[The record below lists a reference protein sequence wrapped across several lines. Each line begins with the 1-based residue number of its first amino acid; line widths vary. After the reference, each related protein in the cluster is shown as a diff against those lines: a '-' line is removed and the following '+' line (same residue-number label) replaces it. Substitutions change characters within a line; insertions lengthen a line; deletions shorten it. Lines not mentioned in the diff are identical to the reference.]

1 MNTGTVLTEFETR
14 ATEALKALLGRVSAI
29 KLRDL
34 ERVSPPRARFAAI
47 LAHIEVFGHSHILA
61 CEVDPEVDPYGEP
74 DQLRAM
80 LRELQVDAASLA
92 SGATPVLIAPYL
104 SPEAQAICKQSH
116 VGFLDLEGNARL
128 SVGEVFIG
136 IHSHPRGAA
145 SQPSATLHA
154 SPAGS
159 AVSSSFRKGLP
170 NYFRKHAEAALPA

>member
-1 MNTGTVLTEFETR
+1 MNTVTASTEFETR

-34 ERVSPPRARFAAI
+34 ERVSRPRARFTAI

-61 CEVDPEVDPYGEP
+61 CEVDPYAEP
-74 DQLRAM
+74 DRLRSM
-80 LRELQVDAASLA
+80 LRELQVDSAPLNSDT
-92 SGATPVLIAPYL
+92 TPVLIAPYL

-128 SVGEVFIG
+128 SVDEVFIG
-136 IHSHPRGAA
+136 MHSLPRSAT
-145 SQPSATLHA
+145 SQPSAALHT

-159 AVSSSFRKGLP
+159 AVSSNFRKGLP